1 MPTHNLK
8 ILVHAFQLND
18 PNRSTPMLRIGLA
31 NWSSSSRRATAF
43 CQDVLAWDVLRHLH
57 RPWPT
62 VDHGRGVSSLMSNPL
77 YIYIYIENL
86 HVLRPAALL
95 QFQKPPPKG
104 LFSRLREPPPLQLR

>member
-1 MPTHNLK
+1 MK
-8 ILVHAFQLND
+8 ILVQAFQLND
-18 PNRSTPMLRIGLA
+18 PNPSTPMQRTGLV
-31 NWSSSSRRATAF
+31 NRSSSSRRATAF

-62 VDHGRGVSSLMSNPL
+62 VVHGRGVSSLMSNPF
-77 YIYIYIENL
+77 YIYSENL

-95 QFQKPPPKG
+95 QFQKPPPKA